1 MRETGLEA
9 VAWILERLIYKESS
23 GGIWTF
29 IWTFAE
35 KCYSNLLEKAVSGGD
50 KLGSE
55 LGLSGLE
62 HVFIYLVQHVLG
74 LVSHHVRYVLL
85 RDAEKQRV

>member
-9 VAWILERLIYKESS
+9 VTWILERLIYKESS
-23 GGIWTF
+23 GGVWTF
-29 IWTFAE
+29 IWTFTE
-35 KCYSNLLEKAVSGGD
+35 KCCSKLVEKPVSSGD

-55 LGLSGLE
+55 LGLGSLE
-62 HVFIYLVQHVLG
+62 YVFIYLVQHVLG

-85 RDAEKQRV
+85 WDAEKQRV